1 MCTLP
6 HLFFIYFI
14 YFWLLWV
21 FIAACRL
28 SLVVVHR
35 LLIEVASVVVELGLY
50 GAWTPVVVAHGLSC
64 SQARG
69 LFAHQGSNPC
79 LLHWQM
85 DSVPPGNSCL

>member
-50 GAWTPVVVAHGLSC
+50 GTRTPVVVAHGLSC

-69 LFAHQGSNPC
+69 IFAHQGSNPC
-79 LLHWQM
+79 LLHWQA